1 MARSL
6 NEFASI
12 IKTRNVAAASR
23 FEVQVYPPPFLM
35 NENSQMAG
43 DSQYISILAEMIQ
56 IPEFVLMTQPI
67 RDTGEQREV
76 VYDKIYPPVTATF
89 ICDGKMDVKN
99 FFDTWTQGA
108 MITSNGTF
116 RYPADYTANELI
128 IVQLDHSGKG
138 VYQVTL
144 KDVYPKIVNDIP
156 LSASS
161 KDYNRCQVQFTY
173 RNWVSE
179 RI

>member
-12 IKTRNVAAASR
+12 IKTRNVASAAR
-23 FEVQVYPPPFLM
+23 FEVQVYPPPFMM

-43 DSQYISILAEMIQ
+43 DSQYISILAEMVQ
-56 IPEFVLMTQPI
+56 FPEFALLTQPV

-76 VYDKIYPPVTATF
+76 VYDKVYPPIIATF

-99 FFDTWTQGA
+99 FFDNWTLGT
-108 MITSNGTF
+108 MKTSSGTF
-116 RYPADYTANELI
+116 RYPAEYTANELI

-138 VYQVTL
+138 VYRVTL
-144 KDVYPKIVNDIP
+144 NDVYPKIVNDIP